1 MDKHLLIFFIVDI
14 IITILQLIICVKI
27 SKKHEIMK

>member
-1 MDKHLLIFFIVDI
+1 MDKHLLIFFTVDI